1 MKVIEDFE
9 SRPHKAATL
18 VVERGKERQEW
29 NEQTLPKALRLDALW
44 KQGSNGQR
52 WSGVRSDAT
61 GLFWMLGTVC
71 VCAQPPRDGMSQGDT
86 GLMASSSSLLKK
98 EPMVLRELVRFGP
111 SIRPHGELLF
121 FLMQKKPAL
130 MPDSE
135 AFNSFIGDDLLIP
148 ELKAEVR
155 LRKTIRQTT

>member
-9 SRPHKAATL
+9 SRPHKAATF

-29 NEQTLPKALRLDALW
+29 NEQTLPKTLRLEALW

-52 WSGVRSDAT
+52 WDGVRSDAT
-61 GLFWMLGTVC
+61 GLFWMHGTVC

-86 GLMASSSSLLKK
+86 GPYNELFFFFLKK

-111 SIRPHGELLF
+111 NIRRASLLF
-121 FLMQKKPAL
+121 DAEEAGFLCLTARPSM
-130 MPDSE
+130 
-135 AFNSFIGDDLLIP
+135 AFES
-148 ELKAEVR
+148 
-155 LRKTIRQTT
+155 QS